1 MKITTEETP
10 ANFTPI
16 QVNITLESQEEFD
29 LLFAISN
36 NNCVYEN
43 LSLHQSLPTD
53 SVIQGFSHLHV
64 TRLFE
69 NFTTNIF
76 KAIQHYVI

>member
-16 QVNITLESQEEFD
+16 QVNITLESQQELD
-29 LLFAISN
+29 LLYAIGN
-36 NNCVYEN
+36 NNCVYGN

-53 SVIQGFSHLHV
+53 CVTQGFSHSHV

-69 NFTTNIF
+69 EFTTKIF